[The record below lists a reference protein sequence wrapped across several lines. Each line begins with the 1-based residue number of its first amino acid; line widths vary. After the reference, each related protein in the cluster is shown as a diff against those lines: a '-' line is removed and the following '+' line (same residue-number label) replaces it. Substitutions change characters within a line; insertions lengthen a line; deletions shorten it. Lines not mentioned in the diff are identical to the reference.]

1 MGKFHLFFSQ
11 LPKAANLLL
20 HREKMQ
26 DLLRKAL
33 HVLRDEKS
41 LESVRAEAL
50 LLLDMVKDT
59 VTHHYRYLGKR
70 NAVLIVGALLYLL
83 NPMDVIPDFIVGLG
97 FTDDIGILTYVF
109 HTLHT
114 EIEKYRQWIADGRPG
129 DRRPG
134 DRRAA
139 RTPESD
145 GRRSRRR

>member
-20 HREKMQ
+20 HREKLQ
-26 DLLRKAL
+26 DLLRKAVN
-33 HVLRDEKS
+33 VLRNEES

-50 LLLDMVKDT
+50 LLLNMVKDT
-59 VTHHYRYLGKR
+59 VTRHYRYLGKR
-70 NAVLIVGALLYLL
+70 NAVLIVGALLYLV

-129 DRRPG
+129 DRR
-134 DRRAA
+134 AA

>member
-20 HREKMQ
+20 HREKLQ
-26 DLLRKAL
+26 DLLRKAVN
-33 HVLRDEKS
+33 VLRNEES
-41 LESVRAEAL
+41 ESVRAEAL
-50 LLLDMVKDT
+50 LLLNMVKDT
-59 VTHHYRYLGKR
+59 VTRHYHYLGKR
-70 NAVLIVGALLYLL
+70 NAVLIVGALLYLV

-129 DRRPG
+129 DH
-134 DRRAA
+134 RAA

>member
-20 HREKMQ
+20 HREKLQ
-26 DLLRKAL
+26 DLLRKAVN
-33 HVLRDEKS
+33 VLRNEES

-59 VTHHYRYLGKR
+59 VTHHYHYLGKR
-70 NAVLIVGALLYLL
+70 NAVLIVGALLYLV

-114 EIEKYRQWIADGRPG
+114 EIAKYRQWIADGRPG
-129 DRRPG
+129 DRR
-134 DRRAA
+134 AA
-139 RTPESD
+139 RTPKSD